1 MFTQFIQIGFQHIL
15 EGYDHLLFLT
25 ALVLVS
31 RKWQDLLSVISAF
44 TIAHTTTIVLCVFGV
59 LSLPSLLTESLIAAS
74 IAYAGFENIF
84 RKNFNKRWMIAGA
97 FGLVHGAGF
106 SGHLVSVLQPLLGTG
121 QVWGPIFGFTFG
133 VELGQLAV
141 ITLIYPAV
149 MLARYF
155 NRELAFVRAFSAI
168 IAIAGTTLFI
178 LRLSG
183 SSL

>member
-1 MFTQFIQIGFQHIL
+1 MFPQFIQIGFQHIL
-15 EGYDHLLFLT
+15 EGYDHLLFLA

-31 RKWQDLLSVISAF
+31 KKWQDLLSVISAF
-44 TIAHTTTIVLCVFGV
+44 TIAHTTTIVLCMIGV

-74 IAYAGFENIF
+74 IAYAGVENIVRHSF
-84 RKNFNKRWMIAGA
+84 DKRWLIAGA

-133 VELGQLAV
+133 IEMGQLAV
-141 ITLIYPAV
+141 ISIIFPAV
-149 MLARYF
+149 LLARYY
-155 NRELAFVRAFSAI
+155 RKELVFVRAFSAV
-168 IAIAGTTLFI
+168 IAIAGTTLLV

>member
-1 MFTQFIQIGFQHIL
+1 MFTQFIEIGFRHIL

-44 TIAHTTTIVLCVFGV
+44 TIAHTTTIILCVFGV

-74 IAYAGFENIF
+74 IAYAGIENIF
-84 RKNFNKRWMIAGA
+84 RKNFDKRWLIAGG
-97 FGLVHGAGF
+97 FGLIHGAGF

-133 VELGQLAV
+133 IEMGQFAV

-149 MLARYF
+149 MIARHF
-155 NRELAFVRAFSAI
+155 NREVVFVRAFSVL
-168 IAIAGTTLFI
+168 IAVAGVTLLV

>member
-1 MFTQFIQIGFQHIL
+1 MFTQFISIGFHHIL
-15 EGYDHLLFLT
+15 EGYDHLLFLA
-25 ALVLVS
+25 ALVVVS
-31 RKWQDLLSVISAF
+31 RRWQDLLSVISAF

-74 IAYAGFENIF
+74 IAYAGIENILRQKF
-84 RKNFNKRWMIAGA
+84 DRRWMIAGA

-121 QVWGPIFGFTFG
+121 EVWRPIFGFTFG
-133 VELGQLAV
+133 IELGQFAV

-149 MLARYF
+149 LVARRF
-155 NRELAFVRAFSAI
+155 EQERVFVRSFSAL
-168 IAIAGTTLFI
+168 IALAGSVLFI

-183 SSL
+183 SPL

>member
-59 LSLPSLLTESLIAAS
+59 LSLPSLVTESLIAAS
-74 IAYAGFENIF
+74 IAYAAIENIF
-84 RKNFNKRWMIAGA
+84 RKNFDKRWVIAAA

-121 QVWGPIFGFTFG
+121 EVWGPIFGFTFG
-133 VELGQLAV
+133 IEIGQLSV

-155 NRELAFVRAFSAI
+155 GRERVFVRAFSAL
-168 IAIAGTTLFI
+168 IAIAGTTLLI
-178 LRLSG
+178 MRLAG